1 MARFMKD
8 RTASKGQVPGSL
20 ILIGEQ
26 KMDHPV
32 IRLIEY
38 DAEELVEKEL
48 KSIDEAIPCIE
59 SEKVSW
65 INIYGLHDLQL
76 IERMG
81 EIFGLHPLFMEDFMN
96 TDQRPGYADGDTY
109 NALIVKMLRYDEET
123 RNIHSEQFT
132 LVLGSHYVLTL
143 QEQPGDVFNPV
154 RERIRLK
161 KRRIRLNDNDYLAY
175 ALLDTI
181 VDNYMI
187 VIESIGRQVEEMEGK
202 LFGRQDKKVVEEI
215 YRLKTELSFLRKSV
229 RPVKEIMFQV
239 MKSDRSFF
247 RDKHRSYLQDLN
259 DLVTQA
265 TDAIEL
271 YSGMISD
278 HLNIYSTNVSN
289 RINSVMKVLTIF
301 ASIFIPL
308 TFIAGIYGMNFRYMP
323 ELEFRYGYLVFWIV
337 VVGIVIGLLIYFRRK
352 GWL

>member
-1 MARFMKD
+1 MKD